1 MSTTIV
7 TVLSVAAGGAL
18 GAVARYGVNI
28 LAVALAGHAFPWGTM
43 SVNILGS
50 FLMGALIAGLAHV
63 SVPVPDAMRVFVV
76 TGFLGA
82 FTTFSTFSLDSVT
95 LWERGE
101 VMQAVLY
108 GGGSVVLSI
117 AALVLGLFIVRSLV

>member
-1 MSTTIV
+1 MNTTIV
-7 TVLSVAAGGAL
+7 TILSVAMGGAL
-18 GAVARYGVNI
+18 GALARYGVNI
-28 LAVALAGHAFPWGTM
+28 AAVAFAGHAFPWGTM

-50 FLMGALIAGLAHV
+50 FLMGALIAAMAHI
-63 SVPVPDAMRVFVV
+63 SVPVPDALRIFVV

-101 VMQAVLY
+101 MMQAVLY
-108 GGGSVVLSI
+108 GGGSVILSI
-117 AALVLGLFIVRSLV
+117 AALVLGLFVVRSIV